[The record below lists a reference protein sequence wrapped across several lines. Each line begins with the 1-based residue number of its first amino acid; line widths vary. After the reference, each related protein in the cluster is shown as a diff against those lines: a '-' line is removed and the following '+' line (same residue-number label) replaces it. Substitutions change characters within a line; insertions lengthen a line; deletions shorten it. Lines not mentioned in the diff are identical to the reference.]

1 MFSFLCLNTFLMFFH
16 NYFLK
21 VVDFIFGSCPK
32 SIVKIEQNVQWL
44 QYTFYAPP
52 NKPCT
57 QFSLCLLSHISLEY
71 LLILMNLNQYNII
84 NYSPQFTLVFVLFC
98 FAHLWILQMHH
109 VTCIPLQ
116 FHTTQF
122 HCPKKSHLLHL
133 FIHPFHHPNL
143 RQPLAFSLSLLV

>member
-71 LLILMNLNQYNII
+71 LLILVNLNQYNII

-98 FAHLWILQMHH
+98 FAHLWIFKCIMSH
-109 VTCIPLQ
+109 VYHYSSIQHNFTALKNPICSTYSSIPSITLISGNHWP
-116 FHTTQF
+116 F
-122 HCPKKSHLLHL
+122 L
-133 FIHPFHHPNL
+133 FL
-143 RQPLAFSLSLLV
+143 Y